1 MEKCMNYDR
10 ALDFLLYSYFEFDGG
25 IDGIQSG
32 DDMKMCCA
40 QRAYRDLARTVE
52 YNYSTSMLD
61 YMIKESGVKKAEAK
75 EFKDSKNKLIENVC
89 VSILKQIK
97 KMSDSGMHDQKAF
110 NGWHEEI
117 CKYIISLMK
126 AEKSEKYDYEIV
138 ESFTYGQAQ
147 KWLNMTL
154 KYFWLFNLLPAGLDE
169 KLLHVP
175 VDSYIIE
182 ATWKD
187 TQIKIPVKNKNK
199 DRGKY
204 NSEKVKT
211 WSKWEKTDYTDFQD
225 SLKIILGNKKPLEW
239 EAETWVK
246 QSEIRKKNEKQAKRD
261 TFFKENNPL

>member
-1 MEKCMNYDR
+1 MEEKN
-10 ALDFLLYSYFEFDGG
+10 AIDFLLYSYFGVTTESEWKMCVKAAIVKAYNDATMEGAYNTLIPKKNIDLRKKSDSAKKEAAKLIKTHIKELFTSYSGEFD
-25 IDGIQSG
+25 
-32 DDMKMCCA
+32 KWH
-40 QRAYRDLARTVE
+40 
-52 YNYSTSMLD
+52 STLCEE
-61 YMIKESGVKKAEAK
+61 I
-75 EFKDSKNKLIENVC
+75 KNKYSNVNSENT
-89 VSILKQIK
+89 L
-97 KMSDSGMHDQKAF
+97 
-110 NGWHEEI
+110 
-117 CKYIISLMK
+117 
-126 AEKSEKYDYEIV
+126 
-138 ESFTYGQAQ
+138 FTYGNAQ
-147 KWLNMTL
+147 KWVNMTI
-154 KYFWLFNLLPAGLDE
+154 KYICILDLLNHNHDYHDNIE
-169 KLLHVP
+169 KYMKHFHVP